1 MNDVGGI
8 ETMTE
13 NTNNNASVVID
24 GKVYRIAGASP
35 DHMQKI
41 AAYVDTKI
49 RELKLSTGY
58 NRLPSDYKDILLAV
72 NITEELFQVREEM
85 TVYNQENLDNSREL
99 DRLKQEIVDKE
110 MRLDT
115 ANKLVIE
122 YKTKVNELQKRIIE
136 LETRS

>member
-1 MNDVGGI
+1 MANDKSN
-8 ETMTE
+8 
-13 NTNNNASVVID
+13 NTSVVID

-41 AAYVDTKI
+41 ASYVDTKI

-58 NRLPSDYKDILLAV
+58 NRLPADYKDILLAD
-72 NITEELFQVREEM
+72 NITEELFQAREEM
-85 TVYNQENLDNSREL
+85 SVYNQENLDNGREL

-115 ANKLVIE
+115 ANNLVIE

-136 LETRS
+136 LETRSEL